1 MSFSFSVS
9 LAEVPDPS
17 VPVVTSVLTQ
27 SSSGFACHINRT
39 NVFDTLAICRFF
51 SKAWWGGDYHVEAA
65 KGGSRKSWREEKYF
79 FFF

>member
-1 MSFSFSVS
+1 MSFSFFLS
-9 LAEVPDPS
+9 LTEFPDPS

-51 SKAWWGGDYHVEAA
+51 SKKWGEYYVEVA
-65 KGGSRKSWREEKYF
+65 KWGSRKS
-79 FFF
+79 

>member
-9 LAEVPDPS
+9 LPEVPDPS
-17 VPVVTSVLTQ
+17 VPLVTSVLTQ
-27 SSSGFACHINRT
+27 SSSGFTCHINRT

-51 SKAWWGGDYHVEAA
+51 SKEWGDYHVEVA
-65 KGGSRKSWREEKYF
+65 KWGSRKSWREEQYF